1 MKKGSWWKLPVV
13 LILFFLL
20 VPAISSPVWAKVL
33 AEIKKP
39 GIVITEEDLKR
50 YISYYGPEAAE
61 VLSSP
66 AKKREFLLDL
76 VKVLAVAAKAREE
89 GFDNRPEIR
98 DQIQFLIDKFL
109 AKKYLA
115 VKLEKAVADIR
126 LSEEDLKVYY
136 RTHPEEFMLPARVK
150 FSALMLKGAERER
163 LLEEAKRLRQ
173 EITKGRLSL
182 PTDVDFLFVRDSGW
196 KNWKQLDSA
205 IRQALEKLPPK
216 VWSEPIALDKKVYLL
231 RKLDFKPARRKPF
244 EEVKEEIRN
253 RLLAEAKRQKLR
265 RIIEEI
271 LKDQG
276 ARLYL
281 KGKSAPN
288 LK

>member
-1 MKKGSWWKLPVV
+1 MKKEALKKLV
-13 LILFFLL
+13 LILFFLI
-20 VPAISSPVWAKVL
+20 VPTISSPVWAKVL

-39 GIVITEEDLKR
+39 GIVITEEDLER
-50 YISYYGPEAAE
+50 YISYYGPEATK

-66 AKKREFLLDL
+66 AKKREFLFDL

-89 GFDNRPEIR
+89 GFDKQPEIR

-115 VKLEKAVADIR
+115 VKLEKAVAD
-126 LSEEDLKVYY
+126 LHFSDEDLKLYY
-136 RTHPEEFMLPARVK
+136 RTHPEEFMLPAQIR
-150 FSALMLKGAERER
+150 FSALMLKGKDRER
-163 LLEEAKRLRQ
+163 LLKEAQRLRQ
-173 EITKGRLSL
+173 EISKARLCL

-196 KNWKQLDSA
+196 KSLDQLDSA
-205 IRQALEKLPPK
+205 VRETLKELPANT
-216 VWSEPIALDKKVYLL
+216 WSKPIPLDTRVYIL

-271 LKDQG
+271 LKEQG

-281 KGKSAPN
+281 KQAEGASG